1 MLPIEQNLESQTH
14 GTELTI
20 GFGATDVWIFLLERS
35 YDFGRARWKIST
47 TLAALSPPYWK
58 ISTTWTLRVFY

>member
-35 YDFGRARWKIST
+35 YDFGRALENFYDVGCSE
-47 TLAALSPPYWK
+47 LAFLK
-58 ISTTWTLRVFY
+58 NFYNLER